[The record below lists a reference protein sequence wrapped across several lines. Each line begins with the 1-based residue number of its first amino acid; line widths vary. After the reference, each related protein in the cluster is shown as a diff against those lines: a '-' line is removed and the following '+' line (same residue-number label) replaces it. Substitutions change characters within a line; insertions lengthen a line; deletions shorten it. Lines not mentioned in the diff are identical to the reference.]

1 MITKIIITIETV
13 ITFIVSIIYLLI
25 YSFIYFHHVDIFYTC
40 IFGTLGEP

>member
-13 ITFIVSIIYLLI
+13 ITFIVRIIYL
-25 YSFIYFHHVDIFYTC
+25 YSFIYFHHVYIFYTC